1 MPCRWVSDE
10 YALASRVARLLAL
23 LDPEC
28 DYDPS
33 KRRNYRGAH
42 KSFFFFLG
50 PVCISSGS
58 TAAFKAYCAFI
69 TP

>member
-1 MPCRWVSDE
+1 MLCRWVSDK

-42 KSFFFFLG
+42 KSLARPGRKQATRTEGFD
-50 PVCISSGS
+50 VHISYLLS
-58 TAAFKAYCAFI
+58 
-69 TP
+69 